1 MEIYSSAFPNL
12 LFNFVQYRDRPDF
25 IGAVCF
31 LPGYPVFMDGILTTA
46 HVHVGYFLWHNPISG
61 AGTEAILFE
70 SNICF
75 YYLFSDGGY

>member
-31 LPGYPVFMDGILTTA
+31 LPGYPVPMDCIHPVVDVYVSDFLYDRQLSSNDTKSFSSQPGVP
-46 HVHVGYFLWHNPISG
+46 VHPLLPKDCH
-61 AGTEAILFE
+61 
-70 SNICF
+70 
-75 YYLFSDGGY
+75 